1 MTDDEIRDCISIL
14 EQQIKRRNQP
24 KLWDLIEE
32 AEAILDGRGTV
43 LNRTQVEHDLER
55 ELLLL

>member
-1 MTDDEIRDCISIL
+1 
-14 EQQIKRRNQP
+14 
-24 KLWDLIEE
+24 LWDLIEE